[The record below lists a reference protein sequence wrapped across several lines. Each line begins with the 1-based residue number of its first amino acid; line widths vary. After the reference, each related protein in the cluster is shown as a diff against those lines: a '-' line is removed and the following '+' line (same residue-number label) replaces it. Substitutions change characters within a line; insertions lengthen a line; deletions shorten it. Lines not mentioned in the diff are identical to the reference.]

1 MEEISIMDSKK
12 GKNISIPKNLTSILD
27 KGLDDVDNGRELPA
41 DKAFDLIA
49 DLVER
54 RHRART

>member
-1 MEEISIMDSKK
+1 MDSKK

>member
-1 MEEISIMDSKK
+1 MEGILIMDSEKK
-12 GKNISIPKNLTSILD
+12 KNTSIPENLASILD

-41 DKAFDLIA
+41 EKAFDLIA

-54 RHRART
+54 RHRARA

>member
-1 MEEISIMDSKK
+1 MEEILIMDSKK